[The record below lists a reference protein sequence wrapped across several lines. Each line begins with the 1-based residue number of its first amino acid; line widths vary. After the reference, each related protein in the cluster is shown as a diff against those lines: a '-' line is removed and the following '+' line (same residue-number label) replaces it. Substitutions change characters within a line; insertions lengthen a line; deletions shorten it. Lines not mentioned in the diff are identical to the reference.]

1 MHLIILGSETHH
13 QGCEREGTFGAVAGF
28 LVMLLDNLF
37 G

>member
-1 MHLIILGSETHH
+1 MHLIILGFETHRR
-13 QGCEREGTFGAVAGF
+13 GCEREGTFGAVASF

>member
-1 MHLIILGSETHH
+1 MYLIILGSETHRR
-13 QGCEREGTFGAVAGF
+13 GCEREGTFGAVAGF